1 MLTCV
6 MQAFQRHLEL
16 LPRQKPVG
24 ANDFKIL
31 RDNAR
36 QGSHRMYHVN
46 GFVISR
52 PLEAQIRP
60 LEAKI
65 IN

>member
-1 MLTCV
+1 MLTCL
-6 MQAFQRHLEL
+6 MQEFQRHLEF

-24 ANDFKIL
+24 ANDFQIL
-31 RDNAR
+31 LDNVG
-36 QGSHRMYHVN
+36 QGSHRRYHVN

-60 LEAKI
+60 LEARI